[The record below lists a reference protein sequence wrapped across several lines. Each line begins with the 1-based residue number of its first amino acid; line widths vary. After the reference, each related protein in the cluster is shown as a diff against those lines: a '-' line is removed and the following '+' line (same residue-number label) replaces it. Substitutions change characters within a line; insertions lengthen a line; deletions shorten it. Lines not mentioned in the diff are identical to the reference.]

1 MTVYVFGNPDVLN
14 DTIEIKIVKPNED
27 VEFDSRNP
35 VILDTV
41 ERIRKIKIFKNIDEI
56 KKIKSS
62 TVHDFDLGFQ
72 LKYLK
77 KIGKIDD
84 ATIIGVPMKSSK
96 S

>member
-1 MTVYVFGNPDVLN
+1 MTIYVFGNEDVPEDN
-14 DTIEIKIVKPNED
+14 IKIKFIKPNED
-27 VEFDSRNP
+27 VDFDSKNP

-41 ERIRKIKIFKNIDEI
+41 QGLKKITVFNNIDDIE
-56 KKIKSS
+56 KFKSL

-77 KIGKIDD
+77 KIGKING

-96 S
+96 N

>member
-1 MTVYVFGNPDVLN
+1 MTIHVFGNEDVPE
-14 DTIEIKIVKPNED
+14 DSIKIKFVKPNDD
-27 VEFDSRNP
+27 VAFDSKNP
-35 VILDTV
+35 VVLDTV
-41 ERIRKIKIFKNIDEI
+41 QGLKKVTVFNNINAIEKFK
-56 KKIKSS
+56 SL

-77 KIGKIDD
+77 KIGKIKG